1 MYQVI
6 CLPVGPRC
14 DLCTLSREKICP
26 SAQTVVK
33 SRTKKAST
41 VKAESGPKIEI
52 AIEEVSALNLPKGE
66 PASPGLSAASSLT
79 PEPDDA

>member
-1 MYQVI
+1 M
-6 CLPVGPRC
+6 
-14 DLCTLSREKICP
+14 SREKICP

-52 AIEEVSALNLPKGE
+52 AVEEVSALNLPTGE